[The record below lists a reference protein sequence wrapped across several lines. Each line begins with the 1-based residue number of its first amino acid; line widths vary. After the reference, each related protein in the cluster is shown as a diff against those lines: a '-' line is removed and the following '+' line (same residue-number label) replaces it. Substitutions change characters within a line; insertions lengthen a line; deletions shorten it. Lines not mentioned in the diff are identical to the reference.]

1 MLEVKDLTFR
11 YLKDKPLFENFNL
24 KLETEKI
31 TGLCGPSG
39 FGKSTLAKLIA
50 GYINPLRG
58 EILYN
63 GKPFEKG
70 YQKVQLIY
78 QHPELAVDPL
88 WHMHEVLAEGNGIS
102 RSVLRNMGIKEEWK
116 DRFSSELSGGEL
128 QRHSVA
134 RALGKGTEYVICDEI
149 TTMLDPIS
157 QASLWHGL
165 INEVKKRN
173 IGLLV
178 ITHNLYLA
186 EKICDSIINLDKPH

>member
-11 YLKDKPLFENFNL
+11 YSKGKPLFENFNL

-88 WHMHEVLAEGNGIS
+88 WHMHEVLAEGNEIS
-102 RSVLRNMGIKEEWK
+102 RRVLRNMGIKEEWK
-116 DRFSSELSGGEL
+116 DRFSRELSGGEL

-186 EKICDSIINLDKPH
+186 EKICDSIINLDKPY